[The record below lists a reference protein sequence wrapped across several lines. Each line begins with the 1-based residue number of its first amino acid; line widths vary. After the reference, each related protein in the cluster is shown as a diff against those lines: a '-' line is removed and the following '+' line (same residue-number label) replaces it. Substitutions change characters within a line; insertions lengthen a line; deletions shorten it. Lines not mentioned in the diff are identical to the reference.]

1 MKKYLSL
8 VLALVLALALIP
20 SSVSAARIG
29 DVIGYAQPTDIVAT
43 INGYQIESYNV
54 NGYTYICVEDLRYY
68 GFDVYYDNYTRSL
81 SFNRNYGIT
90 NMTPQFD
97 NPDFWSIGRN
107 STRRPILYTDIV
119 TYANG
124 TYVSASNIN
133 GRTII
138 NFNSLSQFGTVS
150 YDNNR
155 REISLRLDGL
165 NYNEIADLA
174 AQIEPEWQKGQ
185 GGAWNTRIRAL
196 GNILVIKNVS
206 TNINSLSTVSNLSTF
221 QNRVKSGDLYQ
232 DRKDVLDGLRDKGYN
247 IDSLFEE
254 YYTKN
259 GEYDVSVQIY

>member
-8 VLALVLALALIP
+8 VLTLVLALALVP
-20 SSVSAARIG
+20 TSVSAARIG

-90 NMTPQFD
+90 NMRPQFD

-107 STRRPILYTDIV
+107 SVRRPILYTDIV

-124 TYVSASNIN
+124 TYVAASNIN

-138 NFNSLSQFGTVS
+138 NFNALSQFGAVS

-155 REISLRLDGL
+155 REISLRLDNL
-165 NYNEIADLA
+165 NYNGIADLA
-174 AQIEPEWQKGQ
+174 ADLEPLFQSAQSSWDI
-185 GGAWNTRIRAL
+185 RVRAL
-196 GNILVIKNVS
+196 ANIIVIKNVS
-206 TNINSLSTVSNLSTF
+206 KNINSLSTVNNLSSF
-221 QNRVKSGDLYQ
+221 QNSVKSGTIYQ
-232 DRKDVLDGLRDKGYN
+232 DRKEVLAKLRNQGYD
-247 IDSLFEE
+247 IDSIYEE

-259 GEYDVSVQIY
+259 GEHVVSVQIY